1 MQAATRKGSKMLG
14 LINYRLR
21 ITLNDTRQFVG
32 QLLAFDKHM
41 NLVVADT
48 EEFRLVKKKRAK
60 DEEADPDEQMLKR
73 VLGLVIVRGE
83 TIVSLSVEGPPP
95 AESGPGG
102 PGLQPGG
109 GRAMP
114 AGRGMGMMGGPP
126 PAMRGGPVAFAPPGA
141 PPGFAPPGAFPPGMA
156 PPGFAPPPGFQPPPP
171 GFGR

>member
-60 DEEADPDEQMLKR
+60 EYVAKEAAVVPVTCSSIRLMLPLCLLLPALCIKR
-73 VLGLVIVRGE
+73 QTYLKQRG
-83 TIVSLSVEGPPP
+83 
-95 AESGPGG
+95 SGSG
-102 PGLQPGG
+102 
-109 GRAMP
+109 
-114 AGRGMGMMGGPP
+114 
-126 PAMRGGPVAFAPPGA
+126 
-141 PPGFAPPGAFPPGMA
+141 
-156 PPGFAPPPGFQPPPP
+156 
-171 GFGR
+171 